1 MSCRHLSPSSDRREG
16 GVERVKDA
24 LGITGIVGA
33 GPIVAAAAELMR
45 NSPRR
50 LTYVRAVCDVSLS
63 VTCSCGDQRVCVGG
77 WPWARAKVG
86 SSLRSVWGSG

>member
-1 MSCRHLSPSSDRREG
+1 MSTPLSFVAR
-16 GVERVKDA
+16 VERVKDA

-50 LTYVRAVCDVSLS
+50 LT
-63 VTCSCGDQRVCVGG
+63 CGVCVTY
-77 WPWARAKVG
+77 V
-86 SSLRSVWGSG
+86 SESHSV

>member
-1 MSCRHLSPSSDRREG
+1 MSTPLSFVAR
-16 GVERVKDA
+16 VERVKDA

-63 VTCSCGDQRVCVGG
+63 VTDVLLWRPEGVGGCG

>member
-1 MSCRHLSPSSDRREG
+1 MSTPLSFVAR
-16 GVERVKDA
+16 VERVKDA

-50 LTYVRAVCDVSLS
+50 LT
-63 VTCSCGDQRVCVGG
+63 CGV
-77 WPWARAKVG
+77 
-86 SSLRSVWGSG
+86 

>member
-1 MSCRHLSPSSDRREG
+1 MDTHIPHPPPNRGHLLETERERLEAVMSFMHVDTSLLRRIVARVEWI
-16 GVERVKDA
+16 ERVKDA

-50 LTYVRAVCDVSLS
+50 LTCVRC
-63 VTCSCGDQRVCVGG
+63 VT
-77 WPWARAKVG
+77 
-86 SSLRSVWGSG
+86 

>member
-1 MSCRHLSPSSDRREG
+1 MSCRHLSLSFVAR
-16 GVERVKDA
+16 VERVKDA

-50 LTYVRAVCDVSLS
+50 LTCGLRSAVCDVSLS
-63 VTCSCGDQRVCVGG
+63 VTCSCGDQRV
-77 WPWARAKVG
+77 
-86 SSLRSVWGSG
+86 WGAGPGQGPR

>member
-1 MSCRHLSPSSDRREG
+1 M
-16 GVERVKDA
+16 KDA

-50 LTYVRAVCDVSLS
+50 LTCVRSVRDVSLS
-63 VTCSCGDQRVCVGG
+63 VTDVLLWRPTRGCGGLRLALGKGQGRVI
-77 WPWARAKVG
+77 
-86 SSLRSVWGSG
+86 S

>member
-1 MSCRHLSPSSDRREG
+1 MSTPLSFVAR
-16 GVERVKDA
+16 VERVKDA

-50 LTYVRAVCDVSLS
+50 LTYVRAVCDVR
-63 VTCSCGDQRVCVGG
+63 GE
-77 WPWARAKVG
+77 
-86 SSLRSVWGSG
+86 

>member
-1 MSCRHLSPSSDRREG
+1 MYWPTLGERETRGRHVIHACRHLSPSSDRREG

-50 LTYVRAVCDVSLS
+50 LT
-63 VTCSCGDQRVCVGG
+63 CGVCVTY
-77 WPWARAKVG
+77 V
-86 SSLRSVWGSG
+86 SESHSV

>member
-1 MSCRHLSPSSDRREG
+1 MSTPLSFVAR
-16 GVERVKDA
+16 VERVKDA

-50 LTYVRAVCDVSLS
+50 LTCVRCVTDVSLS
-63 VTCSCGDQRVCVGG
+63 VTDVLLWRPEGVGG
-77 WPWARAKVG
+77 WSWARAKVG

>member
-50 LTYVRAVCDVSLS
+50 LT
-63 VTCSCGDQRVCVGG
+63 CGV
-77 WPWARAKVG
+77 
-86 SSLRSVWGSG
+86 

>member
-1 MSCRHLSPSSDRREG
+1 MSTPLSFVAR
-16 GVERVKDA
+16 VERVKDA

-50 LTYVRAVCDVSLS
+50 LTCGVCVTYVSESQCDVLLWRPE
-63 VTCSCGDQRVCVGG
+63 GVGG

>member
-50 LTYVRAVCDVSLS
+50 LTYVRAVCDVR
-63 VTCSCGDQRVCVGG
+63 GE
-77 WPWARAKVG
+77 
-86 SSLRSVWGSG
+86 

>member
-1 MSCRHLSPSSDRREG
+1 M
-16 GVERVKDA
+16 KDA

-50 LTYVRAVCDVSLS
+50 LTCVRCVTDVSLS
-63 VTCSCGDQRVCVGG
+63 VTDVLLWRPEGVCGGLALGKGQGRVIHLLGLFG
-77 WPWARAKVG
+77 ALG
-86 SSLRSVWGSG
+86 SSGL

>member
-1 MSCRHLSPSSDRREG
+1 MSTPLSFVAR
-16 GVERVKDA
+16 VERVKDA

-50 LTYVRAVCDVSLS
+50 LTYVRAVCDVRRVDGS
-63 VTCSCGDQRVCVGG
+63 VKKCSETLGLGRPRESDRITPRRGALCLVSAFE
-77 WPWARAKVG
+77 W
-86 SSLRSVWGSG
+86 